1 MNDNTIA
8 AMKDTRQGESS
19 IDCLAMEE
27 TRRPE
32 TMDVEGEKGLKPQH
46 NNSPMMMMMTPRE
59 EHAHMRLR
67 RGRDEQLPEETSDA
81 FADRL
86 SCSLANISY
95 APGHNH
101 HSHHHN
107 SNTNLFP
114 RPRRSKPSAAA
125 TAVGGVLEA
134 WDGGEASVE
143 SSAESFTNG
152 DGSSDA
158 RQVTASATTTNNTTT
173 SSGEERESS
182 LSGAPMEEQACRN
195 CTSSSEE
202 REFTTL
208 HTAKTAPLELVHK
221 NSNNRSSS
229 ETRSGGPTRFGH
241 VHRLHHHTTSHGHI
255 LHHAQP
261 HLPTVNRPKATTS
274 SADDFGLPVPIDDH
288 VSGQGTGGAKHAT
301 VVAHL
306 PPPSAD
312 SFSSSASGGEGERGA
327 EEHKDSLLE
336 PYSEPGYHMIRL
348 TFNRL
353 SRTQKAVK
361 SAETDSSGD
370 TQEAK
375 YKKPAA
381 KRALTGISVIE
392 GPKKKKKKPER
403 GGDSGSDDG
412 TGTNGSSSGSGTEGG
427 YAGSASS
434 NDNRGVGSLAYSS
447 PSISS
452 LEESMSKRKRSK
464 SGNQQSGLPTPHRPL
479 IGKKTESGSVSSEI
493 ADFSSG
499 ASETEVAK
507 TMRDLREE
515 SSSITSSS
523 NEDSDEQD
531 LSDAFINKS
540 KRRKAESPPRSLQLP
555 TGEKIP
561 IMDSTQRACRK
572 IDDTTVTEL
581 ALGGKPPL
589 LAVGPD
595 VIAHVLTF
603 LEPPEIL
610 DVLTAPLSKD
620 WLDTFCKQ
628 QELWRVLCIV
638 EPFKAQ
644 VGEVS
649 EMESDESI
657 DSFPMNV
664 EAELRL
670 RFGKFRMMY
679 TSFVRCMKYL
689 GRIKDDALNGRAP
702 SVIDYG
708 AADATAARSIG
719 GNQSLQSF
727 LARARGFVIRNRTDT
742 ERAAADSLTDSSSSD
757 DDNNNNEGNGVA
769 RMARIQPIGVL
780 DDGSSSASD
789 QKRKRRRRKKEAG
802 DRREVRYASSCIT
815 RRLLLPAATGEMG
828 NTDLPWSCA
837 IYSIVNWMVGFS
849 SVEGIQTMCLKVLP
863 FLLEDEQQ
871 RMTAQR
877 AGLTDVV
884 LRGMVMFPKSV
895 PLHTAAF
902 HTIVLL
908 ARPLG
913 GREGMLF
920 HSSMV
925 NASGIFSGG
934 NAGGTNGKSGI
945 AVMLDSMRRFE
956 SEAVLQAMSC
966 WSLVN
971 IALAPAQKEV
981 LVKLG
986 GIQATAGAMLAHPEN
1001 AEVQFRALF
1010 ALINL
1015 VIPSVAMTN
1024 NVDTQDTAIEDE
1036 QGNDMLDELVEQI
1049 VGLVVRAMKN
1059 YCSSK
1064 AILNRAC
1071 LVLHNLSLTPGYHQ
1085 HLLLIPHCYQM
1096 LEWCLA
1102 NYRTDQ
1108 VLQQSATGTLHR
1120 LQATLGS
1127 NDSLRARFT
1136 ASLQAQHRVSLQQA
1150 HQEAMLLRQ
1159 MESSL
1164 ASASRS

>member
-1 MNDNTIA
+1 
-8 AMKDTRQGESS
+8 
-19 IDCLAMEE
+19 
-27 TRRPE
+27 
-32 TMDVEGEKGLKPQH
+32 
-46 NNSPMMMMMTPRE
+46 
-59 EHAHMRLR
+59 
-67 RGRDEQLPEETSDA
+67 
-81 FADRL
+81 
-86 SCSLANISY
+86 
-95 APGHNH
+95 
-101 HSHHHN
+101 
-107 SNTNLFP
+107 
-114 RPRRSKPSAAA
+114 
-125 TAVGGVLEA
+125 
-134 WDGGEASVE
+134 
-143 SSAESFTNG
+143 
-152 DGSSDA
+152 
-158 RQVTASATTTNNTTT
+158 
-173 SSGEERESS
+173 
-182 LSGAPMEEQACRN
+182 
-195 CTSSSEE
+195 
-202 REFTTL
+202 
-208 HTAKTAPLELVHK
+208 
-221 NSNNRSSS
+221 
-229 ETRSGGPTRFGH
+229 
-241 VHRLHHHTTSHGHI
+241 
-255 LHHAQP
+255 
-261 HLPTVNRPKATTS
+261 
-274 SADDFGLPVPIDDH
+274 
-288 VSGQGTGGAKHAT
+288 
-301 VVAHL
+301 
-306 PPPSAD
+306 
-312 SFSSSASGGEGERGA
+312 
-327 EEHKDSLLE
+327 
-336 PYSEPGYHMIRL
+336 
-348 TFNRL
+348 
-353 SRTQKAVK
+353 
-361 SAETDSSGD
+361 
-370 TQEAK
+370 
-375 YKKPAA
+375 
-381 KRALTGISVIE
+381 
-392 GPKKKKKKPER
+392 
-403 GGDSGSDDG
+403 
-412 TGTNGSSSGSGTEGG
+412 
-427 YAGSASS
+427 
-434 NDNRGVGSLAYSS
+434 
-447 PSISS
+447 
-452 LEESMSKRKRSK
+452 MSKRKRAK
-464 SGNQQSGLPTPHRPL
+464 SGNQQGALPDANRPL
-479 IGKKTESGSVSSEI
+479 IGKKMESGSVSSVI

-507 TMRDLREE
+507 TMKDFREE

-531 LSDAFINKS
+531 LSYAVIS

-555 TGEKIP
+555 SGEGLPIKNTKKRESFKIE
-561 IMDSTQRACRK
+561 
-572 IDDTTVTEL
+572 DTAVTEL
-581 ALGGKPPL
+581 ALGSKPPL
-589 LAVGPD
+589 LVVGPD

-603 LEPPEIL
+603 LEPTEIL

-638 EPFKAQ
+638 EPFKAR

-649 EMESDESI
+649 DITSDDSI

-670 RFGKFRMMY
+670 RFGKLRMMY
-679 TSFVRCMKYL
+679 TSFIRCMKYL

-708 AADATAARSIG
+708 AADATATRSIG

-727 LARARGFVIRNRTDT
+727 LARARGFVIRNRTDI
-742 ERAAADSLTDSSSSD
+742 EQAAADSLADSSSSD
-757 DDNNNNEGNGVA
+757 EDNNNNEGNGVA

-780 DDGSSSASD
+780 DDGSSSASAP
-789 QKRKRRRRKKEAG
+789 KRKCRSRKQKKETS

-815 RRLLLPAATGEMG
+815 RRLLLSAATGEVG
-828 NTDLPWSCA
+828 HTDLPWSCA
-837 IYSIVNWMVGFS
+837 IYSIVNWMVAFS

-884 LRGMVMFPKSV
+884 LRGMVMFPKSA

-908 ARPLG
+908 ARPVG
-913 GREGMLF
+913 GHEGMLF

-986 GIQATAGAMLAHPEN
+986 GIQATAGAMVAHPEN

-1015 VIPSVAMTN
+1015 VIPSVAMAN
-1024 NVDTQDTAIEDE
+1024 NVDTQETTIEDE
-1036 QGNDMLDELVEQI
+1036 PGNDMLDELVEQI
-1049 VGLVVRAMKN
+1049 VGLVVRAMKS

-1071 LVLHNLSLTPGYHQ
+1071 LVLHNLSLTTGYHR
-1085 HLLLIPHCYQM
+1085 HMLLIPHCYQM

-1120 LQATLGS
+1120 LQATLSS

-1136 ASLQAQHRVSLQQA
+1136 AALQAQHRVSLQQA
-1150 HQEAMLLRQ
+1150 HQEAMILRQ